1 MPPEPP
7 SMLCTEHHQLKSHKI
22 LDYCKYSQNMLTN
35 MSHQQSSSLK
45 KEKYINDLYILL
57 HVIHMYAV
65 KNDGKV

>member
-1 MPPEPP
+1 
-7 SMLCTEHHQLKSHKI
+7 
-22 LDYCKYSQNMLTN
+22 MLTN